1 MCSESNTTSSQI
13 MNKSFKEYT
22 ILPNPFNWSYEI
34 LLEAFRDV
42 CGVGCTAV
50 CFIPYSGGG
59 CTLTPGPARGGT
71 TKVPATYL
79 LRNGCGSLITRP
91 CHLDLSDLDL
101 RASTGGWFLFE
112 GQPVDAIQQYRT
124 YALAAARLHAGTD
137 FSTTTFGLKQFEVYY
152 DEEGDVL
159 LYMPVLS
166 GTYEM
171 QIDCRAL

>member
-50 CFIPYSGGG
+50 CFIPYGHG
-59 CTLTPGPARGGT
+59 GGT

-112 GQPVDAIQQYRT
+112 GQPADAIQQYRT
-124 YALAAARLHAGTD
+124 YALAAARPHIGTD
-137 FSTTTFGLKQFEVYY
+137 FSTTTFGLKQFEIYY

-171 QIDCRAL
+171 QIDCRTL